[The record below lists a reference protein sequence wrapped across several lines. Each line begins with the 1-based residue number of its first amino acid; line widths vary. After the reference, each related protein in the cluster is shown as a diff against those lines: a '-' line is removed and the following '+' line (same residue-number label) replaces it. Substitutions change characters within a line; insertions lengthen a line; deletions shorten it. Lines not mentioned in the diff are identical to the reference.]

1 MSKLSDL
8 ELRSLND
15 ISDSL
20 SNIAQSYNDSQDS
33 VQDFMHNQFE
43 IKTDEPETLKQA
55 KTHFEV
61 MLSNLEDV
69 SREFSLLNAHLTSK

>member
-1 MSKLSDL
+1 VKKLSDL
-8 ELRSLND
+8 ELRSIND

-20 SNIAQSYNDSQDS
+20 SNIAQSYNESQDS

-43 IKTDEPETLKQA
+43 ISTDEPETLKQV
-55 KTHFEV
+55 KNHFEV

-69 SREFSLLNAHLTSK
+69 SREFSLLKAHLTQK